1 MWQFSSLPEGT
12 IHYLEVIRE
21 VVMKETA
28 YWTWFIIAALV
39 ILVIAGLH
47 MVVMHLPMLGVFN
60 PEGGAVTD
68 WGNVAFRSQNQF
80 LAFTYIIL
88 LGAVLYHGFY
98 GLRVIVF
105 ELGPKKSFQ
114 DGFTVILW
122 IVGLILFGI
131 GTYAAVAAKALE
143 TAL

>member
-1 MWQFSSLPEGT
+1 M
-12 IHYLEVIRE
+12 R
-21 VVMKETA
+21 ETA
-28 YWTWFIIAALV
+28 YWTWFIVAALV
-39 ILVIAGLH
+39 ILVVAGLH
-47 MVVMHLPMLGVFN
+47 MVVMHLPMFGVFN

-98 GLRVIVF
+98 GLRTIVF

-122 IVGLILFGI
+122 IVGLVLFGI
-131 GTYAAVAAKALE
+131 GTYAAIAAKALE

>member
-1 MWQFSSLPEGT
+1 LPEGS
-12 IHYLEVIRE
+12 IHSLEVTRE

-28 YWTWFIIAALV
+28 YWTWFLIAGIV
-39 ILVIAGLH
+39 ILIIAGLH
-47 MVVMHLPMLGVFN
+47 MVVMHLPMFGVFN
-60 PEGGAVTD
+60 PESGAVTD

-80 LAFTYIIL
+80 LAFTYVIL

-114 DGFTVILW
+114 DGFTVVLW
-122 IVGLILFGI
+122 IVGLVLFGI
-131 GTYAAVAAKALE
+131 GTYAAIAAKALE

>member
-1 MWQFSSLPEGT
+1 M
-12 IHYLEVIRE
+12 R
-21 VVMKETA
+21 ETA
-28 YWTWFIIAALV
+28 YWTWFIIAGIV
-39 ILVIAGLH
+39 ILIIAGLH

-60 PEGGAVTD
+60 PEGGAVTN

-80 LAFTYIIL
+80 LAFSYIIL

-98 GLRVIVF
+98 GLRTIVF

-114 DGFTVILW
+114 DGFTVLLW

-131 GTYAAVAAKALE
+131 GTYAAVASKALE

>member
-1 MWQFSSLPEGT
+1 
-12 IHYLEVIRE
+12 
-21 VVMKETA
+21 
-28 YWTWFIIAALV
+28 
-39 ILVIAGLH
+39 

-60 PEGGAVTD
+60 PESGAVTN

>member
-1 MWQFSSLPEGT
+1 M
-12 IHYLEVIRE
+12 R
-21 VVMKETA
+21 ETA
-28 YWTWFIIAALV
+28 YWTWFIIAGIV
-39 ILVIAGLH
+39 ILIIAGLH
-47 MVVMHLPMLGVFN
+47 MVVMHLPTLGVFN
-60 PEGGAVTD
+60 PEGGAVTN

-98 GLRVIVF
+98 GLRTIIF

-114 DGFTVILW
+114 DGFTVLLW

-131 GTYAAVAAKALE
+131 GTYAAVASKALE

>member
-1 MWQFSSLPEGT
+1 M
-12 IHYLEVIRE
+12 R
-21 VVMKETA
+21 ETA
-28 YWTWFIIAALV
+28 YWTWFIIAGIV
-39 ILVIAGLH
+39 ILIIAGLH

-60 PEGGAVTD
+60 PEGGAVTN

-98 GLRVIVF
+98 GLRTIVF

-114 DGFTVILW
+114 DGFTVLLW

-131 GTYAAVAAKALE
+131 GTYAAVASKALE

>member
-1 MWQFSSLPEGT
+1 M
-12 IHYLEVIRE
+12 R
-21 VVMKETA
+21 ETA
-28 YWTWFIIAALV
+28 YWTWFIIAGIV
-39 ILVIAGLH
+39 ILIIAGLH

-60 PEGGAVTD
+60 PEGGAVTN

-80 LAFTYIIL
+80 LAFSYIIL

-98 GLRVIVF
+98 GLRTIVF

-114 DGFTVILW
+114 DGFTVLLW

-131 GTYAAVAAKALE
+131 GTYAAVASKALE
-143 TAL
+143 TAI